1 MCFTAES
8 RWAGFLLGSHSTS
21 VLNAFRGK
29 RLPPFFFFFFF
40 FKAHH
45 SYHECL
51 DIYGGNSTNIEK
63 HCKDL
68 EFWLSEVSAYTQ
80 CEDDTFPSSR

>member
-1 MCFTAES
+1 M
-8 RWAGFLLGSHSTS
+8 
-21 VLNAFRGK
+21 LNAFRGK
-29 RLPPFFFFFFF
+29 RLPPFFFF

-80 CEDDTFPSSR
+80 CEDDTFPSSQ